1 MNKVTK
7 IVSYSANLMLTI
19 NMQITVIL

>member
-1 MNKVTK
+1 
-7 IVSYSANLMLTI
+7 MLTI